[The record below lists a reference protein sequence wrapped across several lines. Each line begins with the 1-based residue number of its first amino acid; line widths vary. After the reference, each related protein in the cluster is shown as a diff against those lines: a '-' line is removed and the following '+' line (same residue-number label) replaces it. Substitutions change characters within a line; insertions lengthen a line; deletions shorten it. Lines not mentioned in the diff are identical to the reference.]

1 MQFFKKIKAVLEKDL
16 VEEEVKNFTGV
27 KPNKNQI
34 EIANKMVEGSTAK
47 VFFLIGFITLGKLLE
62 NTQPE
67 LLNTTLEHYMK
78 ED

>member
-16 VEEEVKNFTGV
+16 VEEEVKNFTSV
-27 KPNKNQI
+27 KPTKNQI

-67 LLNTTLEHYMK
+67 LLNATLEHYMK

>member
-27 KPNKNQI
+27 KPTKNQI

-67 LLNTTLEHYMK
+67 LLNATLEHYMK